1 MPGALA
7 MSGDYI
13 VYVSAISNRKEVI
26 PLKDIAE
33 YRLEDTSQT
42 DYRRAHKYRNA
53 KVLVIKT
60 IKGELNLFVT
70 ASDKAPEWEKS
81 FLALRSD
88 F

>member
-1 MPGALA
+1 MIDLQLNHEQIINFSKNAA
-7 MSGDYI
+7 RCTYSETY
-13 VYVSAISNRKEVI
+13 
-26 PLKDIAE
+26 DIAE